1 MASVAATARTGY
13 FHQPVI
19 VDPDLIEGT
28 IAKSSRALQATAAQ
42 QLRSMMHL
50 TATNGTAAPAM
61 RGVYG
66 TFVGAKTGSAEV
78 GGQDKPNGWFTA
90 YRDDV
95 AAAGVVQQGGHGV
108 DSAGPIV
115 AAILKAS

>member
-1 MASVAATARTGY
+1 
-13 FHQPVI
+13 
-19 VDPDLIEGT
+19 
-28 IAKSSRALQATAAQ
+28 
-42 QLRSMMHL
+42 MHL